1 MSVTRTKHKEELAPY
16 YNHVYAEAVKNG
28 GYNTRRYEL
37 IYAHVM
43 RRLSEEIRPRV
54 LECGCGTGA
63 LAEQIIRAGYH
74 YAGFDFSQTAL
85 NMCPQST
92 KPRFYLLDAY
102 ESLIW
107 ETGGYDTV
115 VAIEVFEHL
124 NDLRVLAMI
133 PKGTRVIF
141 SVPDFDS
148 YSHLRTYPD
157 LVSIE
162 EYYKDVLSMK
172 KHIRIRTRADKSI
185 IVCNAI
191 KI

>member
-1 MSVTRTKHKEELAPY
+1 MSVTRTKHKEELASY
-16 YNHVYAEAVKNG
+16 YNHVYAEATKNG

-43 RRLSEEIRPRV
+43 HWLSEEIRPRV

-63 LAEQIIRAGYH
+63 LAEQIIRAGYC
-74 YAGFDFSQTAL
+74 YAGFDFSQEAL
-85 NMCPQST
+85 NACHRTVQQ
-92 KPRFYLLDAY
+92 RVGLVNAY
-102 ESLIW
+102 DKATWDTLMA
-107 ETGGYDTV
+107 DTV
-115 VAIEVFEHL
+115 IAIEVFEHL
-124 NDLRVLAMI
+124 DDLRVLAMI

-162 EYYKDVLSMK
+162 EYYKDILSMK
-172 KHIRIRTRADKSI
+172 KHIRIRTQADKSI
-185 IVCNAI
+185 IVCDAI